1 MADHGVFVSQ
11 QATSV
16 STPVLADSGIPF
28 AIGTAPVQSAAAPGK
43 AGIPVLCTSWDEA
56 VEQLGY
62 SDDWET
68 YSLCEVMY
76 SHFKL
81 FASQPLILYNLLEPA
96 EMDEEV
102 AAQDYP
108 VDDHQV
114 ALPLEAIASSIVV
127 QVPGEEPESPTAL
140 VEGTDYAV
148 RYNSDDNAC
157 IVELLGDSTS
167 YEAETLNIAYSK
179 VDGSGIEAAD
189 VAMAVDAVDLCMTE
203 LGVIPD
209 LLIAPGWSGD
219 TEVAAVMA
227 AKAPKINGLFEGKTL
242 IDIDSN
248 TNRRYTEAVAVK
260 TRNNFVDK
268 AEVVCWPCV
277 KLGERMYH
285 LSTQFSGLMAEVDT
299 GNSGI
304 PYESPSNK
312 NLQMDSLCLEDGT
325 EVNLTWE
332 QANILNSNGICTAL
346 NFMSSGWVAWGNYTA
361 CYPSNT
367 DVKDYFIP
375 VSRMFAWVGNTVI
388 RTTWSKLDKPMI
400 PRLADNIQN
409 TFNIW
414 LNGLTGSQYILGGR
428 IEFLEEENPATD
440 LMAGIMRFHIYIT
453 PPSPAQEIDF
463 ILEYDVDYL
472 SSLFQQAA

>member
-1 MADHGVFVSQ
+1 MADHGVFASQ

-16 STPVLADSGIPF
+16 GTPIVADSGVPF
-28 AIGTAPVQSAAAPGK
+28 AVGTAPVQSASAPGK
-43 AGIPVLCTSWDEA
+43 TGIPVLCTSWDEA

-62 SDDWET
+62 SDDWKT

-81 FASQPLILYNLLEPA
+81 YASQPLILYNMLDPA
-96 EMDEEV
+96 EMAAEV

-114 ALPLEAIASSIVV
+114 ALPLDAIASSIVV
-127 QVPGEEPESPTAL
+127 QVPGEDPETPTAL
-140 VEGTDYAV
+140 AEGEDYAV
-148 RYNSDDNAC
+148 RYNSSDNVC
-157 IVELLGDSTS
+157 IVELLSDSTS
-167 YEAETLNIAYSK
+167 YDAETLNIAYHK
-179 VDGSGIEAAD
+179 VDVSGIEAAD
-189 VAMAVDAVDLCMTE
+189 VAMAVDSVDLCMTE
-203 LGVIPD
+203 LGVVPD

-227 AKAPKINGLFEGKTL
+227 AKAPKINGLFDGKTL
-242 IDIDSN
+242 IDIDTT
-248 TNRRYTEAVAVK
+248 TNRRYTEAVAAK
-260 TRNNFVDK
+260 TQNNFVDK
-268 AEVVCWPCV
+268 AEIGCWPCI

-285 LSTQFSGLMAEVDT
+285 LSTQLSGLMAEVDT
-299 GNSGI
+299 GNDGI

-361 CYPSNT
+361 CYPANN
-367 DVKDYFIP
+367 DAKDYFIP
-375 VSRMFAWVGNTVI
+375 VSRMFGWVGNTVI

-400 PRLADNIQN
+400 LRLIGNVMN
-409 TFNIW
+409 TIKIW
-414 LNGLTGSQYILGGR
+414 LNGLVGSQYLLGAR
-428 IEFLEEENPATD
+428 IEFNEDENPQTD
-440 LMAGIMRFHIYIT
+440 LLAGIVRFHIYIT
-453 PPSPAQEIDF
+453 PPSPAQEFDF
-463 ILEYDVDYL
+463 MLEYDVDYL
-472 SSLFQQAA
+472 STLFQSAA

>member
-43 AGIPVLCTSWDEA
+43 TGIPVLCTSWDEA

-62 SDDWET
+62 SDDWKT

-81 FASQPLILYNLLEPA
+81 YASQPLILYNLLDPA
-96 EMDEEV
+96 EMDAEV

-127 QVPGEEPESPTAL
+127 QVPGEEPESPTTL

-157 IVELLGDSTS
+157 IVELLGDSAS

-227 AKAPKINGLFEGKTL
+227 AKLPTDGFTDTATVSACGYDPYLMEEGCFIGAVYSVLL
-242 IDIDSN
+242 ICGTPGELWLAFIWALPA
-248 TNRRYTEAVAVK
+248 TG
-260 TRNNFVDK
+260 
-268 AEVVCWPCV
+268 VVCIVFSCV
-277 KLGERMYH
+277 
-285 LSTQFSGLMAEVDT
+285 
-299 GNSGI
+299 
-304 PYESPSNK
+304 
-312 NLQMDSLCLEDGT
+312 
-325 EVNLTWE
+325 
-332 QANILNSNGICTAL
+332 
-346 NFMSSGWVAWGNYTA
+346 WGNRYHRAVSVSALIWMLALALFLT
-361 CYPSNT
+361 
-367 DVKDYFIP
+367 IP
-375 VSRMFAWVGNTVI
+375 VRNMWLVFVVSVPVQA
-388 RTTWSKLDKPMI
+388 
-400 PRLADNIQN
+400 LAV
-409 TFNIW
+409 FW
-414 LNGLTGSQYILGGR
+414 
-428 IEFLEEENPATD
+428 
-440 LMAGIMRFHIYIT
+440 
-453 PPSPAQEIDF
+453 F
-463 ILEYDVDYL
+463 ILRKSQNNVC
-472 SSLFQQAA
+472 

>member
-62 SDDWET
+62 SDDWKT

-81 FASQPLILYNLLEPA
+81 FASQPLILYNLLDPA

-127 QVPGEEPESPTAL
+127 QVPGEEPESPTTL

-157 IVELLGDSTS
+157 IVELLGDSAS

-248 TNRRYTEAVAVK
+248 ANRRYTEAVAVK
-260 TRNNFVDK
+260 TRNNFV
-268 AEVVCWPCV
+268 
-277 KLGERMYH
+277 
-285 LSTQFSGLMAEVDT
+285 
-299 GNSGI
+299 
-304 PYESPSNK
+304 
-312 NLQMDSLCLEDGT
+312 
-325 EVNLTWE
+325 
-332 QANILNSNGICTAL
+332 
-346 NFMSSGWVAWGNYTA
+346 
-361 CYPSNT
+361 
-367 DVKDYFIP
+367 
-375 VSRMFAWVGNTVI
+375 
-388 RTTWSKLDKPMI
+388 
-400 PRLADNIQN
+400 
-409 TFNIW
+409 
-414 LNGLTGSQYILGGR
+414 
-428 IEFLEEENPATD
+428 
-440 LMAGIMRFHIYIT
+440 
-453 PPSPAQEIDF
+453 
-463 ILEYDVDYL
+463 
-472 SSLFQQAA
+472 